1 MTGGTEG
8 LLCGGGLARL
18 GKQLVAVVAVGAYA
32 FLVTYGIGK
41 LLDRTIGFRANE
53 EQEHRPGP
61 YGARRDR
68 IRSRRPGPRRPGH
81 LALRPLR
88 PEGQDPGMKLIT
100 AIVKPYRLDEVK
112 TALQELGVH
121 GLTVTEASGY
131 GRQRGHTE
139 VYRGAE
145 YQVDLVPK
153 VRIEVV
159 VEDAESDAVID
170 AIVRAAQTG
179 KIGDGKVWALPVE
192 TVVRVRT
199 GERGPDAL

>member
-1 MTGGTEG
+1 
-8 LLCGGGLARL
+8 
-18 GKQLVAVVAVGAYA
+18 
-32 FLVTYGIGK
+32 
-41 LLDRTIGFRANE
+41 
-53 EQEHRPGP
+53 
-61 YGARRDR
+61 
-68 IRSRRPGPRRPGH
+68 
-81 LALRPLR
+81 
-88 PEGQDPGMKLIT
+88 MKLIT

-112 TALQELGVH
+112 NALQELGVH

-153 VRIEVV
+153 VRIEIV
-159 VEDAESDAVID
+159 VEDAASDDVID
-170 AIVRAAQTG
+170 AIVKAAQTG
-179 KIGDGKVWALPVE
+179 KIGDGKVWVLPVE